1 MSSPENSAA
10 RISQL
15 EADLLRLRRRH
26 AYLSMAVI
34 VSVIFTAMAF
44 VTRTSPGRSQAFPA
58 GIAERVDARLF
69 VLRGARGEAKA
80 TLGIDETDGPQLLFL
95 DSHGRRSLEI
105 GIRTQSRDI
114 PGLELRDEGGQTRL
128 ALTLDGN
135 GPSVELWSAS
145 GARMARLYQT
155 EIEGTEAAYLAFAE
169 TLTKAY
175 SYLGL
180 SAGGHPRLALVD
192 DEGKVL
198 MRIPAER

>member
-1 MSSPENSAA
+1 
-10 RISQL
+10 
-15 EADLLRLRRRH
+15 
-26 AYLSMAVI
+26 
-34 VSVIFTAMAF
+34 
-44 VTRTSPGRSQAFPA
+44 
-58 GIAERVDARLF
+58 LF

-95 DSHGRRSLEI
+95 DSHGQRSLEI
-105 GIRTQSRDI
+105 GIHTRSRDI

-135 GPSVELWSAS
+135 GPSVELWSGS

-155 EIEGTEAAYLAFAE
+155 EIEGTEAAYLAFAD
-169 TLTKAY
+169 TLTRAY
-175 SYLGL
+175 GYLGL

-198 MRIPAER
+198 IRILAER

>member
-15 EADLLRLRRRH
+15 EADLRRLQRRH
-26 AYLSMAVI
+26 AYLSLAVI
-34 VSVIFTAMAF
+34 ASVIFTAMAF
-44 VTRTSPGRSQAFPA
+44 VTRTSPGPSQSFPA
-58 GIAERVDARLF
+58 GIAESVGARSF

-80 TLGIDETDGPQLLFL
+80 TLGIDETGGPQLRFL
-95 DSHGRRSLEI
+95 DSHGQRGLEI
-105 GIRTQSRDI
+105 GIRGRARDI

-155 EIEGTEAAYLAFAE
+155 ELQGIEAAYLAFAD

-175 SYLGL
+175 GQLGL

-192 DEGKVL
+192 DDGKVL
-198 MRIPAER
+198 IRIPAER